1 MHDHDHW
8 GIFFPMFWGLFA
20 LTIIIVKS
28 VLRHRARMRAFDVTR
43 QLVEKG
49 VSVPA
54 EVAEALKPQIRGGD
68 RQCSPQRDLRGGVI
82 LLAIAAAMVVLG
94 VVLQYN
100 GFGPEQMKIHPVIGA
115 AAFPALIGLAMLGL
129 WASNPRRNDP

>member
-1 MHDHDHW
+1 MHDNDHW

-28 VLRHRARMRAFDVTR
+28 VIRHRARMRAFDVTR
-43 QLVEKG
+43 QLAEKG
-49 VSVPA
+49 IAVPA
-54 EVAEALKPQIRGGD
+54 EVADALRPPTRGE
-68 RQCSPQRDLRGGVI
+68 RQCSPQRDLRLGVI
-82 LLAIAAAMVVLG
+82 LLAVAASMVILG
-94 VVLQYN
+94 LVLQYN
-100 GFGPEQMKIHPVIGA
+100 HMGPDAMRIHPVIGA

>member
-1 MHDHDHW
+1 MHDNDHW

-28 VLRHRARMRAFDVTR
+28 VIRHRARMRAFDVTR
-43 QLVEKG
+43 QLAEKG
-49 VSVPA
+49 IAVPA
-54 EVAEALKPQIRGGD
+54 EVADALKPPTRSE
-68 RQCSPQRDLRGGVI
+68 RQYSPQRDLRLGVI
-82 LLAIAAAMVVLG
+82 LLAVAASMVILG
-94 VVLQYN
+94 LVLQYN
-100 GFGPEQMKIHPVIGA
+100 HMGPDAMRIHPVIGA